1 MAESKVTIALK
12 AGTIIGQKGT
22 LPNGS
27 DSFVF
32 KGIPY
37 AEPPINELRFK
48 SPVPLVSFASDPLE
62 CLADGPSCW
71 ADDKMF
77 DFPSVGHKSEDCL
90 YLNVF
95 SPDLHPKALLPV
107 MVWIHGGGFFVGS
120 GHSALYDPEY
130 IVQQGVVVVSIN
142 YRLGPLGF
150 LSLPGVG
157 ITGNMGLKDQR
168 LSFVWV
174 NDNIERFG
182 GDPNN
187 VTIFG
192 ESAGGASVHLH
203 YLSEGSRKYFHK
215 AIAQSG
221 TAFNDWVWQREPGRR
236 ARKLARLFGN
246 ENSDSDEDV
255 LASLMEASA
264 EKLNTIQFQALNE
277 YEQAWMLC
285 FPFSPVVE
293 PPDTVDAILTEH
305 PAVVA
310 KRRFAKEIPLV
321 LGTAK
326 EEALG
331 LWAMIEAKFSLFQN
345 DPFRLL
351 PATLN
356 VSDEEGKKRA
366 AELTKEFFLKD
377 RSLSLEHMKDIIP
390 ILSDN
395 FNTFPFYVA
404 AELHAR
410 VQRAPL
416 YCYVFSCSSELN
428 VFRKFL
434 KTPPN
439 ETDAAHGDDMY
450 YLFSSTVFNT
460 AAVEEHSEAA
470 QLRKFICGLWADLAR
485 NGNPSSSL
493 PSWMAVP
500 RLDDDLKEFQ
510 LPAMELCGLE
520 QANSMVPD
528 CFSERFKFWKKLY
541 AMFNGSH
548 LLPNID

>member
-1 MAESKVTIALK
+1 MF
-12 AGTIIGQKGT
+12 G
-22 LPNGS
+22 LPT
-27 DSFVF
+27 
-32 KGIPY
+32 
-37 AEPPINELRFK
+37 A
-48 SPVPLVSFASDPLE
+48 
-62 CLADGPSCW
+62 
-71 ADDKMF
+71 
-77 DFPSVGHKSEDCL
+77 GHKSEDCL

-95 SPDLHPKALLPV
+95 SPDLQPKALLPV
-107 MVWIHGGGFFVGS
+107 MVWIHGGGFIIGS

-168 LSFVWV
+168 LSFKWV
-174 NDNIERFG
+174 KDNIERFG

-203 YLSEGSRKYFHK
+203 YLSEASRKYFHR

-236 ARKLARLFGN
+236 ARKLARLLGN
-246 ENSDSDEDV
+246 VKSDADEDV
-255 LASLMEASA
+255 LATLMEASA
-264 EKLNTIQFQALNE
+264 EKLNTIQFQALTE
-277 YEQAWMLC
+277 YEQSAILC

-293 PPDTVDAILTEH
+293 PHGTVDPILTEH
-305 PAVVA
+305 PASAA
-310 KRRFAKEIPLV
+310 KRRFYREIPLV
-321 LGTAK
+321 LGTTK

-331 LWAMIEAKFSLFQN
+331 VWSMIEAKFSLFQN
-345 DPFRLL
+345 DLFRLL
-351 PATLN
+351 PVTLN

-366 AELTKEFFLKD
+366 VELTKEFFLKD
-377 RSLSLEHMKDIIP
+377 RSLSPKNMKDIIP

-410 VQRAPL
+410 FQRAPL
-416 YCYVFSCSSELN
+416 YCFVFSCTGELC
-428 VFRKFL
+428 VVRKFFNA
-434 KTPPN
+434 PPN
-439 ETDAAHGDDMY
+439 ETDAAHGDDTY
-450 YLFSSTVFNT
+450 YLFSSTLYNT

-470 QLRKFICGLWADLAR
+470 QMRKFICGLWSDLAR

-500 RLDDDLKEFQ
+500 HLDDDSKEFQ
-510 LPAMELCGLE
+510 LPAMELRGLE

-541 AMFNGSH
+541 TMFNGSH